1 MVVIPPRAH
10 ILSLIRKQG
19 TASRAQ
25 LAKQTGL
32 SRTTVSSVV
41 NDLLEE
47 GICREIGLE
56 PSNGGRPAIMIALN
70 PNARY
75 AVGVNIEGRT
85 IRAGL
90 VDLKASALSLQ
101 EREIDCRNTRA
112 MLDSVAAAIQ
122 EVMSDAPREK
132 VIGVGIG
139 VTGLV
144 DSETGT
150 VIVASHLGLSDFPFR
165 RALAEA
171 LPFSVP
177 ILIDN
182 DANAAAL
189 GERYYGAGRGFDN
202 LVYIE
207 FGTGIGAGIIIDGRI
222 YAGAHG
228 IAGEFGHIKLR
239 KGGPK
244 CACGARGCLEAL
256 AGGRAIVAEAL
267 RETNNLQRSLIWRLA
282 DGDESKVTLRIILE
296 AAAESDP
303 LASKVLDTA
312 IDYLGMGI
320 ANLINLLDVERII
333 IGGAG
338 AYLPG
343 SSMSLLRRSVLR
355 GLLENHLQNVAI
367 TPAGLGRNSVIVGA
381 ATLALQRLGIAEPV

>member
-1 MVVIPPRAH
+1 MAISSRAL

-19 TASRAQ
+19 TTSRAQ
-25 LAKQTGL
+25 LARQTGL

-41 NDLLEE
+41 NDLLEQE
-47 GICREIGLE
+47 ICREIGLE

-75 AVGVNIEGRT
+75 AVGVNIEGRN

-90 VDLKASALSLQ
+90 VDLKANVTSLQ

-112 MLDSVAAAIQ
+112 MLDSVAAVIQ
-122 EVMSDAPREK
+122 EMMRDTPREK
-132 VIGVGIG
+132 VVGVGIG
-139 VTGLV
+139 ITGLV

-150 VIVASHLGLSDFPFR
+150 VVVASHLGLSDFPFR
-165 RALAEA
+165 RAVAGA
-171 LPFSVP
+171 LPFPVP

-189 GERYYGAGRGFDN
+189 GERYYGTGRGFDN

-222 YAGAHG
+222 YAGTHG
-228 IAGEFGHIKLR
+228 LAGEFGHIKLR

-244 CACGARGCLEAL
+244 CTCGARGCLEAL

-267 RETNNLQRSLIWRLA
+267 RETNNLQHSATWRLA
-282 DGDESKVTLRIILE
+282 DGDSSKVTLRIILE

-303 LASKVLDTA
+303 LAKKVLDRA
-312 IDYLGMGI
+312 MDYLGMGI

-338 AYLPG
+338 AYLPE
-343 SSMSLLRRSVLR
+343 SSLGLLRRSVLR
-355 GLLENHLQNVAI
+355 GLLGNHLPTVAI
-367 TPAGLGRNSVIVGA
+367 TRAGLRRNSVIIGA

>member
-1 MVVIPPRAH
+1 MAIPPRAH

-19 TASRAQ
+19 TTSRAQ

-70 PNARY
+70 PTARY
-75 AVGVNIEGRT
+75 AIGVNIEGHNIRT
-85 IRAGL
+85 GL
-90 VDLKASALSLQ
+90 VDLKAGVTSLQ

-112 MLDSVAAAIQ
+112 MLDSVAEAIQ
-122 EVMSDAPREK
+122 EVMRDTPREK
-132 VIGVGIG
+132 VVGVGIG
-139 VTGLV
+139 ITGLV
-144 DSETGT
+144 DSEKGT

-165 RALAEA
+165 LALAEA
-171 LPFSVP
+171 LPLPVP

-202 LVYIE
+202 LIYIE
-207 FGTGIGAGIIIDGRI
+207 FGTGIGAGIIIEGRI

-256 AGGRAIVAEAL
+256 AGGGAMVAHAL
-267 RETNNLQRSLIWRLA
+267 REPNNLQRSAIWRLA
-282 DGDESKVTLRIILE
+282 HGDSSKVTLRIILE
-296 AAAESDP
+296 AAAESD
-303 LASKVLDTA
+303 AWANKILDA
-312 IDYLGMGI
+312 AMDYLGIGI

-338 AYLPG
+338 AYLPQA
-343 SSMSLLRRSVLR
+343 SLSLLRRSVLR
-355 GLLENHLQNVAI
+355 GLLGNHLQSVAI
-367 TPAGLGRNSVIVGA
+367 TPAGLRRDSVIIGA

>member
-1 MVVIPPRAH
+1 MVAIPPRVH

-32 SRTTVSSVV
+32 SRTTISTVVS
-41 NDLLEE
+41 DLLEE

-56 PSNGGRPAIMIALN
+56 PSGGGRPAIMIALN
-70 PNARY
+70 PNARH
-75 AVGVNIEGRT
+75 AVGVNIEGRN
-85 IRAGL
+85 IRTGL
-90 VDLKASALSLQ
+90 VDLKASVTSLQ

-122 EVMSDAPREK
+122 EMMRDTPREK
-132 VIGVGIG
+132 VVGVGIG
-139 VTGLV
+139 ITGLV

-150 VIVASHLGLSDFPFR
+150 VIVASHLGLFDFPFR
-165 RALAEA
+165 QALAEA
-171 LPFSVP
+171 LPFPVP

-207 FGTGIGAGIIIDGRI
+207 FGTGIGAGIIIEGRF

-267 RETNNLQRSLIWRLA
+267 KETNNLRRSAIWRLA
-282 DGDESKVTLRIILE
+282 DGDSSKVTLRIILE
-296 AAAESDP
+296 AAAEGDP
-303 LASKVLDTA
+303 WANKVLDTA
-312 IDYLGMGI
+312 MDYLGMGI

-338 AYLPG
+338 AYLPE
-343 SSMSLLRRSVLR
+343 SSLSLLRRSVLR
-355 GLLENHLQNVAI
+355 GLLGNHLQTVTI
-367 TPAGLGRNSVIVGA
+367 TPAGLGRNSVIIGA

>member
-1 MVVIPPRAH
+1 MAIPPRAH

-19 TASRAQ
+19 TTSRAQ

-56 PSNGGRPAIMIALN
+56 PSNGGRPARMIALN

-85 IRAGL
+85 IRTGL
-90 VDLKASALSLQ
+90 VDLKASVPSFQ

-122 EVMSDAPREK
+122 EVMSDTPREK
-132 VIGVGIG
+132 VVGIG
-139 VTGLV
+139 IGITGLV

-171 LPFSVP
+171 LPFPVP
-177 ILIDN
+177 IIIDN

-267 RETNNLQRSLIWRLA
+267 RETNNSQRSAIWRLA
-282 DGDESKVTLRIILE
+282 DGDASKVTLRIILE
-296 AAAESDP
+296 AVAESDP

-320 ANLINLLDVERII
+320 ANLINLLDVEHII

-343 SSMSLLRRSVLR
+343 SSLNLLRRSVLR
-355 GLLENHLQNVAI
+355 GLLGNHLQNVAI
-367 TPAGLGRNSVIVGA
+367 TPAGLGRNSVIIGA